1 MYSLFFRYIIYPVIH
16 QIEEELRPDLKIEST
31 KKPASEAKKNKPQSS
46 LPRSPAT
53 TPATPTMQK
62 RPPKLQLPDEPT
74 WDVYITC
81 VHRYKH
87 FIEIL
92 QII

>member
-16 QIEEELRPDLKIEST
+16 QIEEELRPDLKVESN

-81 VHRYKH
+81 VHRYIH